1 MTRNVAIL
9 GAGIGEQHLS
19 AYQVLRGRFTVTHI
33 CDLNLDAAGR
43 LASQVGA
50 TTTASLDDV
59 IADPAVEVVDICL
72 PPRLHVPVTL
82 QALAQGKHV
91 IVEKPIA
98 GSLQEADRLAEAEV
112 ASGRRIFPVFQYRY
126 GRAFAALSKLRHAG
140 FLTRALTASLETHWN
155 RGSEYY
161 SNPWR
166 GTWAHEFGGAILSH
180 AIHAHDLLVLAF
192 GPVAEVSAHLATRVN
207 SIETEDCAAITFC
220 MKNGA
225 NATSSI
231 TLGAADNTS
240 RLRLIYHDMT
250 IESTRLPYTPGEA
263 AWTFQA
269 RNPQRQDEVDQIIAA
284 VDCPHEGFAGFCA
297 AVADA
302 LDGRSGAEVSLKD
315 AIGSIELAAA
325 IYHSDRS
332 GQRVTLPIDR
342 SLPICGGFKP

>member
-1 MTRNVAIL
+1 MLPKKELDTHYKNILRREQSFCNSIVAI
-9 GAGIGEQHLS
+9 E
-19 AYQVLRGRFTVTHI
+19 AYMF
-33 CDLNLDAAGR
+33 
-43 LASQVGA
+43 
-50 TTTASLDDV
+50 
-59 IADPAVEVVDICL
+59 
-72 PPRLHVPVTL
+72 
-82 QALAQGKHV
+82 
-91 IVEKPIA
+91 
-98 GSLQEADRLAEAEV
+98 
-112 ASGRRIFPVFQYRY
+112 
-126 GRAFAALSKLRHAG
+126 AFFAKL
-140 FLTRALTASLETHWN
+140 
-155 RGSEYY
+155 
-161 SNPWR
+161 
-166 GTWAHEFGGAILSH
+166 
-180 AIHAHDLLVLAF
+180 
-192 GPVAEVSAHLATRVN
+192 
-207 SIETEDCAAITFC
+207 FC

-342 SLPICGGFKP
+342 IVSTDTALYVRQGKFE

>member
-1 MTRNVAIL
+1 M
-9 GAGIGEQHLS
+9 
-19 AYQVLRGRFTVTHI
+19 
-33 CDLNLDAAGR
+33 
-43 LASQVGA
+43 
-50 TTTASLDDV
+50 
-59 IADPAVEVVDICL
+59 
-72 PPRLHVPVTL
+72 
-82 QALAQGKHV
+82 
-91 IVEKPIA
+91 
-98 GSLQEADRLAEAEV
+98 
-112 ASGRRIFPVFQYRY
+112 FQYRY
-126 GRAFAALSKLRHAG
+126 GRAFAALSQLRHAG
-140 FLTRALTASLETHWN
+140 FLTRALTASLGNALEPWH
-155 RGSEYY
+155 GEYY
-161 SNPWR
+161 ANPWR

-284 VDCPHEGFAGFCA
+284 VDCPSRRVCGVLRSSCRRFGWPIRCGSLTEGCN
-297 AVADA
+297 
-302 LDGRSGAEVSLKD
+302 
-315 AIGSIELAAA
+315 
-325 IYHSDRS
+325 
-332 GQRVTLPIDR
+332 RVY
-342 SLPICGGFKP
+342 